1 MSSTTS
7 KQYTPTATARPSWR
21 EREAQKERQQREA
34 VARAAEEAR
43 QTKIAKTET
52 NFPSTMQPIQT
63 MRVHGGPAGKFAELA
78 TKWQVEEQIKREL
91 ENYRKASNDRE
102 RAVIR
107 DSVIFL
113 RNRRTRDDDSY
124 ESEDE
129 EEERVVET
137 LDERFP
143 PHGPR
148 GTFTP
153 PDNEGWRLVTR
164 KTRRQP
170 RELTQAQLAQKYRDE
185 FYGGDAE
192 DEAEVNDDY
201 DDRAQRRQFY

>member
-1 MSSTTS
+1 MNTNKQQSTT
-7 KQYTPTATARPSWR
+7 RPSWR
-21 EREAQKERQQREA
+21 EREVQKERQRREA
-34 VARAAEEAR
+34 VAQAADEAQR
-43 QTKIAKTET
+43 KKIAKTET

-129 EEERVVET
+129 EERVVET
-137 LDERFP
+137 PDEKFP
-143 PHGPR
+143 SHGPR

-192 DEAEVNDDY
+192 EEAEVNDDY

>member
-1 MSSTTS
+1 MNTNKQQSTT
-7 KQYTPTATARPSWR
+7 RPSWR
-21 EREAQKERQQREA
+21 EREVQKERQRREDVAQAADDAQRK
-34 VARAAEEAR
+34 
-43 QTKIAKTET
+43 KITKTET
-52 NFPSTMQPIQT
+52 NFPTTMKPTQKMT
-63 MRVHGGPAGKFAELA
+63 VHGGTAGKFAELA
-78 TKWQVEEQIKREL
+78 TKWQVEEEISRQL
-91 ENYRKASNDRE
+91 ESYRRANNERE
-102 RAVIR
+102 RGMILDTVI
-107 DSVIFL
+107 SL
-113 RNRRTRDDDSY
+113 RNRRTRNDSY

-129 EEERVVET
+129 EERVVET
-137 LDERFP
+137 PDEKFP
-143 PHGPR
+143 SHGPR

-192 DEAEVNDDY
+192 EEAEVNDDY